1 MPRRGEEL
9 CRRPAQGL
17 EHGIRFGD
25 VLLCPLFEVADVLQ
39 PRPAWPLLE
48 ELYWRLAGDEEVV
61 QLRCASEKHVHCEPV
76 VAFVHVLGL
85 LQVRD
90 HALARRDAL

>member
-17 EHGIRFGD
+17 EHGIRFGG
-25 VLLCPLFEVADVLQ
+25 VLLGPLFEVGDVLLQ
-39 PRPAWPLLE
+39 RPARPLLE
-48 ELYWRLAGDEEVV
+48 ELQWRQAGDEEVV
-61 QLRCASEKHVHCEPV
+61 QLRCAAEKHVRREPV
-76 VAFVHVLGL
+76 VALVHHWGL